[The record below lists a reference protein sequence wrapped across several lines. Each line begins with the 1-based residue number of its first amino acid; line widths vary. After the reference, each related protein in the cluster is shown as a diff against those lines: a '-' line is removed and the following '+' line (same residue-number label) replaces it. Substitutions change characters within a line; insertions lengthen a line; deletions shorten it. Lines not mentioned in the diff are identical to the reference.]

1 MDSILSLLSTI
12 GIFILALLILVFVH
26 EFGHFITAKLFKMR
40 VERFSLGFPPRL
52 FGKQI
57 GDTDYCISAT
67 PLGGYVK
74 ISGMID
80 ESMDVEHLEAEP
92 QPWEFRSKPVW
103 QRIIVISGGVIFNVI
118 LAAVIYSGLNMVYGE
133 VRIPMNQVEGF
144 YIADS
149 SLAQKIGFQ
158 TGDKIVTVNGEE
170 LQYFQDLLNPA
181 TITSSNLEFGV
192 KRGEEMLNIRP
203 PADFLDML
211 NKQPFLGLE
220 DLVPSQIADLSPGGP
235 AEKAGM
241 LKGDRIIA
249 IGDKPIRYWAQ
260 LYKGIKDSEGEMNLL
275 VIRNNALD
283 TVKIAVTP
291 DPDSKTI
298 GIRQDFEQYF
308 NIEFVKPGFFASIAN
323 GTSRSGSVLVGIVN
337 GFVKLFSGD
346 ISVKDNLGG
355 PVAIANFTKQ
365 ATDSGGI
372 RGFWEITAMLSLTL
386 AVMNILP
393 IPVLD
398 GGHLVFL
405 IYEGITRREPSA
417 KIRMILQQAG
427 FVLIIGLIIFVTFN
441 DIMRQFGN

>member
-1 MDSILSLLSTI
+1 M
-12 GIFILALLILVFVH
+12 
-26 EFGHFITAKLFKMR
+26 
-40 VERFSLGFPPRL
+40 
-52 FGKQI
+52 
-57 GDTDYCISAT
+57 Y
-67 PLGGYVK
+67 
-74 ISGMID
+74 
-80 ESMDVEHLEAEP
+80 
-92 QPWEFRSKPVW
+92 
-103 QRIIVISGGVIFNVI
+103 N
-118 LAAVIYSGLNMVYGE
+118 N
-133 VRIPMNQVEGF
+133 N
-144 YIADS
+144 
-149 SLAQKIGFQ
+149 
-158 TGDKIVTVNGEE
+158 
-170 LQYFQDLLNPA
+170 
-181 TITSSNLEFGV
+181 
-192 KRGEEMLNIRP
+192 
-203 PADFLDML
+203 
-211 NKQPFLGLE
+211 
-220 DLVPSQIADLSPGGP
+220 
-235 AEKAGM
+235 
-241 LKGDRIIA
+241 RIIA

-283 TVKIAVTP
+283 TVQIAVTP

-308 NIEFVKPGFFASIAN
+308 NIEFVKPGFFASISS

-405 IYEGITRREPSA
+405 IYEGVTRREPSA